1 MTAAQYTK
9 WSRPFRENPT
19 LKGALILYNTIAT
32 YALAL
37 GFLIALGALLWLR
50 DERFLRVCL
59 SPAAG
64 LVIVSLVR
72 ILVNRKRPYET
83 LDIEPL
89 LKKKKSGQ
97 SFPSRHTF
105 SAFAVSTA
113 IFFLLP
119 AVGIVCAVL
128 SALLAVA
135 RVILGVHYPSD
146 VIFGA
151 LFGVGLTALG
161 LHLPLPL

>member
-1 MTAAQYTK
+1 MTAEQYTK

-19 LKGALILYNTIAT
+19 LKGALVLYNKIAT
-32 YALAL
+32 YALAIAY
-37 GFLIALGALLWLR
+37 LITLGALLWLR
-50 DERFLRVCL
+50 DERFLRICL
-59 SPAAG
+59 SPAIG
-64 LVIVSLVR
+64 LLAVSLVR

-83 LDIEPL
+83 LDIQPL

-119 AVGIVCAVL
+119 ALGGVCAVL

-135 RVILGVHYPSD
+135 RVVLGVHYPSD

-151 LFGVGLTALG
+151 LFGIILTALG
-161 LHLPLPL
+161 LYLPLPL